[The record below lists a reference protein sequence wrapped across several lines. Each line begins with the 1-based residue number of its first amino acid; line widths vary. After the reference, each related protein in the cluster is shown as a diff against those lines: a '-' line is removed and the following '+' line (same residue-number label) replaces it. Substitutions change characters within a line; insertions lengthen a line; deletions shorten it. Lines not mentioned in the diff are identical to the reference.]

1 MPQSLSR
8 ILVHLDFS
16 TKNREP
22 VLSTPLQTELHPYL
36 AGTLDQID
44 CPTLRVG
51 GVADHV
57 HLLFGLSR
65 TKSIAEIVEALKTAS
80 SKWIKSKNPRLANF
94 HWQSGYAAF
103 SVSQSDADQV
113 VAYIADQAEHHRQR
127 TFQEEY
133 RLLLE
138 KYRVAFDERY
148 VWD

>member
-8 ILVHLDFS
+8 ILVHLVFS

-22 VLSTPLQTELHPYL
+22 MLSTALQSDLHPYL
-36 AGTLDQID
+36 AATLDHIE
-44 CPTLRVG
+44 CPSLRVG

-65 TKSIAEIVEALKTAS
+65 TKTIAEIVETLKTTS
-80 SKWIKSKNPRLANF
+80 SKWIKSKDARLTGF

-113 VAYIADQAEHHRQR
+113 VAYIVNQAEHHRKR

-138 KYRVAFDERY
+138 KYQVAFDERY

>member
-8 ILVHLDFS
+8 ILVHLVFS
-16 TKNREP
+16 TKHREP
-22 VLSTPLQTELHPYL
+22 VLSSVLQADLHPYL
-36 AGTLDQID
+36 AATLDHID
-44 CPTLRVG
+44 CPSLQVG

-65 TKSIAEIVEALKTAS
+65 TKTIAEIVETVKTAS
-80 SKWIKSKNPRLANF
+80 SRWIKSKDPRLANF
-94 HWQSGYAAF
+94 HWQSGYGAF

-113 VAYIADQAEHHRQR
+113 VAYIENQAEHHRKR

-138 KYRVAFDERY
+138 KYQVRFDERY